1 MDRDHEEAVTPPAE
15 EPASSPEETP
25 RVLPTDLP
33 TSLDDR
39 RPISS
44 YGGETEMYDG
54 WQGKYQNPSSSRVA
68 DLRMAGSSQ
77 YITAP
82 TPARALTFDLHLD
95 TPAYDDEETFARIQD
110 NDSRLMEMVA
120 AQAHHRADGS
130 PGQDEDAIAMD
141 EKLSV
146 DEKKA
151 ALQKSLNMAAS
162 NGDVARIQKLVG
174 GSAKQYVDVN
184 QTDDEGTVPLI
195 YASCFV
201 GIHISS
207 VSSTD

>member
-1 MDRDHEEAVTPPAE
+1 MTVDPSLAMAERLRCTTAGKASTP
-15 EPASSPEETP
+15 
-25 RVLPTDLP
+25 
-33 TSLDDR
+33 SLSA
-39 RPISS
+39 P
-44 YGGETEMYDG
+44 
-54 WQGKYQNPSSSRVA
+54 KVA
-68 DLRMAGSSQ
+68 YLHVAGSSQ

-130 PGQDEDAIAMD
+130 PGQDEDAIALD
-141 EKLSV
+141 EKLSTE
-146 DEKKA
+146 EKKA

-184 QTDDEGTVPLI
+184 QVDDEGTVPLI

-201 GIHISS
+201 RNLELDVLCYG
-207 VSSTD
+207 